1 MTAKEL
7 SQLYWLNREIEQ
19 EKQRLA
25 ELEAA
30 ATNTAAKITGLP
42 HVAGISDKTAIA
54 AEIADTRAV
63 IKAKMDLCVVEYN
76 RLNRY
81 IEGVEDSYIR
91 NIMVKR
97 HVKMMSWPEI
107 AGELNTT
114 EGSVKMAYW
123 RYLRNH

>member
-30 ATNTAAKITGLP
+30 ATNTASKITGLP
-42 HVAGISDKTAIA
+42 HVTGISDKTGIA
-54 AEIADTRAV
+54 AQIADAKNIIQKKTKLSV
-63 IKAKMDLCVVEYN
+63 IEYS